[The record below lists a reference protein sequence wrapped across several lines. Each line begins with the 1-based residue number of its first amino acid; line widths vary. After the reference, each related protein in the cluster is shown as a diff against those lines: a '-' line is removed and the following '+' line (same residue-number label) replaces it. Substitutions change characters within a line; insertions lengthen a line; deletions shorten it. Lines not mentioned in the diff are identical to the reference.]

1 MSEVASRYDRRRA
14 RTRGMLIAAGRTLIG
29 ANGVGGLKIQDI
41 TAEAD
46 VGLGSFYNHF
56 SSKEELVEAVVVESL
71 EELVD
76 AEGLAAHPGQDPA
89 VTAGVAVVRIVGTA
103 FRDPDFARLLVRLD
117 HSDLIYDRAMRPAAE
132 EVIRAGIEAGRFDVP
147 DVDVA
152 TQNVVAGSLALIRRI
167 LDGELDE
174 SVLPAQAELT
184 LRLLGLDR
192 VDAAE
197 VAERSVELATE
208 QAVR

>member
-1 MSEVASRYDRRRA
+1 
-14 RTRGMLIAAGRTLIG
+14 MLIAAGRTLIG